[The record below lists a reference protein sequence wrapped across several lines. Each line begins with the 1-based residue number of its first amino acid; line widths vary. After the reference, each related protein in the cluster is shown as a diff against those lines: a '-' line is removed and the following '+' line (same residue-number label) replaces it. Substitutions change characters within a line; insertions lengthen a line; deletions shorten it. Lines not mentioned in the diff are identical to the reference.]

1 MHSYSC
7 VNRIVR
13 WFGLNVNPLPAVNC
27 FQAIAEGELIREARH
42 CPAETYEPVLPV
54 VRKFPGRL
62 RLTLYVGLWL
72 RFPGTAFGHYRAI
85 KRCSSWRGLGRGL
98 DGQR

>member
-13 WFGLNVNPLPAVNC
+13 WFGLKVNPLPAFNC
-27 FQAIAEGELIREARH
+27 FQAIAEGDLIREVRR
-42 CPAETYEPVLPV
+42 CPAETGELVLPM
-54 VRKFPGRL
+54 VRKLPGRL
-62 RLTLYVGLWL
+62 RLTLNVGLWL

-85 KRCSSWRGLGRGL
+85 KRCSSRRALERGRGE
-98 DGQR
+98 Q